1 MELTGGDRNME
12 QNNLIVT
19 PDGKTWDEVTRDT
32 SYIGSGRVSSCA
44 ESDTW
49 INDNGLAVFDEVRGG
64 DSTSFGSARYN
75 KDFAIAYDRYICL
88 KAGNYKVTF
97 RFLQRQTGGAIYLKL
112 SGNNVAAMHPQDAG
126 YGSVSLQEN
135 LQLKRGDYLQIYDNF
150 HGGLWSHFYIER
162 I

>member
-1 MELTGGDRNME
+1 MRT
-12 QNNLIVT
+12 
-19 PDGKTWDEVTRDT
+19 DEGFLLVATNHKPYHT
-32 SYIGSGRVSSCA
+32 A
-44 ESDTW
+44 AQQ
-49 INDNGLAVFDEVRGG
+49 LADSLKEFAPEHPVILFTEDKWVDCPGNHIFDEVRGG

-112 SGNNVAAMHPQDAG
+112 SGNNVAAMHQQDAG